1 MPLRARSVPPYRAKY
16 LCGGAY
22 FVMLAPTNQET
33 KRMTSPNS
41 AALLR
46 IKADDGCTLAVHILR
61 HGETGAVP
69 FLFIHAL
76 AMDGMMWQG
85 VAQALPKGA
94 PIYAVDCRGHG
105 LSDKPAGPYTTAR
118 FARDIAMVM
127 SAINAPRVHLV
138 GWSMGG
144 TIACAFA
151 GQFPERLASLTIV
164 DGTATYGP
172 KAPPAW
178 EERAQ
183 KAVAGGMQALTQFQ
197 LDRWFTPA
205 FLAAEPAKVEN
216 AVATFNRNSVPAYV
230 ETCRMLGSADE
241 RAALKNY
248 IGPCAVVVGEEDYA
262 TPVAMA
268 QEVASL
274 IKGAQ
279 LTVLPKVRHFTPI
292 EVPEKIAACIAAVAR
307 D

>member
-1 MPLRARSVPPYRAKY
+1 
-16 LCGGAY
+16 
-22 FVMLAPTNQET
+22 
-33 KRMTSPNS
+33 MTSSNS
-41 AALLR
+41 IALLR
-46 IKADDGCTLAVHILR
+46 IKADDGCTLAVHQLR
-61 HGETGAVP
+61 QGEPGAVP
-69 FLFIHAL
+69 FLFVHAL
-76 AMDGMMWQG
+76 AMDGMMWLG

-94 PIYAVDCRGHG
+94 AIYAVDCRGHG

-118 FARDIAMVM
+118 FARDLALIMG
-127 SAINAPRVHLV
+127 AINAPRVHLV

-144 TIACAFA
+144 TIALAFA
-151 GQFPERLASLTIV
+151 GAFPQRLASLTIV
-164 DGTATYGP
+164 DGTASYGP
-172 KAPPAW
+172 EAPPAW
-178 EERAQ
+178 EARAQ
-183 KAVAGGMQALTQFQ
+183 KALDGGMQALLQFQ

-205 FLAAEPAKVEN
+205 FLEAEAAKVAN

-248 IGPCAVVVGEEDYA
+248 TGPCAVVVGEEDYA

-268 QEVASL
+268 QEVAGL

-292 EVPEKIAACIAAVAR
+292 EVPEKIAACIVAVAR